1 MDEQT
6 KVYPVLTRQQFL
18 AEYNFP
24 DCTERKRRS
33 GGNFAPH
40 FRIGRRIY
48 YRRKSVEAWIS
59 SQESRSTVGGHF
71 GGGAA

>member
-6 KVYPVLTRQQFL
+6 RDHPVLTRQQFL

-24 DCTERKRRS
+24 DSTERKRRS
-33 GGNFAPH
+33 SGNFAPH
-40 FRIGRRIY
+40 FSIGRRIY
-48 YRRKSVEAWIS
+48 YRRKSVEAWIA
-59 SQESRSTVGGHF
+59 SRETGSNACSHS